1 MTYLSKMEEVR
12 KKFYKELRD
21 AVEVYFNASESSTG
35 RSDAEAMMIIVAD
48 HVEHF
53 FPFIPEDT
61 TPFQWNSS
69 LSDPGITIVEGEGL
83 NLAYDLGSAIDG
95 KLFDHL
101 PTVKRLEL
109 LEACVYA
116 LNSRINNIEHGGE
129 DTPGG

>member
-1 MTYLSKMEEVR
+1 MEEVR

-21 AVEVYFNASESSTG
+21 AVEVYFDAKESSTG

-53 FPFIPEDT
+53 FPFIPEDGAS
-61 TPFQWNSS
+61 FQWNSS

-95 KLFDHL
+95 NIFGNLS
-101 PTVKRLEL
+101 TTKRLEL

-116 LNSRINNIEHGGE
+116 LNTRINNIESGGE
-129 DTPGG
+129 GAPDG

>member
-1 MTYLSKMEEVR
+1 MEEVR

-21 AVEVYFNASESSTG
+21 AVEVYFNAKESSTG
-35 RSDAEAMMIIVAD
+35 RSDADAMMIIVAD

-53 FPFIPEDT
+53 FPFIPEDGT
-61 TPFQWNSS
+61 AFQWNSS

-95 KLFDHL
+95 NIFGNLS
-101 PTVKRLEL
+101 TSKRLEL

-116 LNSRINNIEHGGE
+116 LNTRINNIENGGE
-129 DTPGG
+129 GTPDG